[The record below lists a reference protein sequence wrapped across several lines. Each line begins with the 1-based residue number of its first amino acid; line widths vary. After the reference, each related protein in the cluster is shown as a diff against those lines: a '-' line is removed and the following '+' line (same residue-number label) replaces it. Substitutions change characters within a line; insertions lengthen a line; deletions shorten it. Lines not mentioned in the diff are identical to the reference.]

1 MRYPLAAAFYLCVSG
16 PGFAESLD
24 LTLVD
29 PEFQLNFAASQST
42 PKSVPSAD
50 YQFGG
55 AVVEPRVRLGMS
67 ADEDRR
73 AAYASAG
80 FDSDFGEIGLGRPR
94 SVLDVGPL
102 PRGAPGVPPSLRPL
116 AAEAALNENLG
127 AGLRL
132 TGSRGAISFGTSY
145 HAIEDRSGSVLGFAG
160 RYDVSTVAALD
171 NIAVFGG
178 AESDG
183 EEQRFRFG
191 TEATRGIT
199 TAGLDLVRSNEDQGR
214 TLSQVYIGLAVTPG
228 VSLGV
233 SGLRDTLEATDTT
246 DTRFGLG
253 ASVAT
258 QNGAFFRGGIDGVT
272 SDDPAFEISV
282 GFEF

>member
-1 MRYPLAAAFYLCVSG
+1 MRHPLAAALLVYATG
-16 PGFAESLD
+16 PGFAESVD
-24 LTLVD
+24 LSID
-29 PEFQLNFAASQST
+29 NPEIQLNFAIDQPT
-42 PKSVPSAD
+42 PESGPLGE

-55 AVVEPRVRLGMS
+55 ALVEPRVRLGVS

-94 SVLDVGPL
+94 SILDVGPL
-102 PRGAPGVPPSLRPL
+102 PNGAPGVPASLRPL
-116 AAEAALNENLG
+116 AAEAALNEELG

-132 TGSRGAISFGTSY
+132 SGSRGAISFGTSY
-145 HAIEDRSGSVLGFAG
+145 HTIEESSESVLGFAG
-160 RYDVSTVAALD
+160 RYDVNAVEALD
-171 NIAVFGG
+171 NIALFGG

-183 EEQRFRFG
+183 DEQRFRLG
-191 TEATRGIT
+191 TEITRGIT
-199 TAGLDLVRSNEDQGR
+199 TAGLDLIRSNEDEGR
-214 TLSQVYIGLAVTPG
+214 TLSQVYIGLAVTPS
-228 VSLGV
+228 VSLGL
-233 SGLRDTLEATDTT
+233 SGLRDTEEATDTT

-258 QNGAFFRGGIDGVT
+258 ENGAFFRGGVDGIT
-272 SDDPAFEISV
+272 SDDPAFEVSV